1 MGKSTYAELAYFM
14 TISWNSGAQ
23 KRMAYDMVVQAM
35 IPPKKAGI
43 GVSAETLRLQKRS
56 FQLQKDSRA
65 SHAHFGR
72 WSTVEVLVLDSSIII
87 DLCLLALG
95 PLPSAFD
102 PSFISKRPRVF
113 LERKPLTG
121 EYNRKLTSLVML
133 RRLAAPSLIRAARSR
148 RAPSAPSP
156 ADPRHL
162 SIRKNEFNV
171 HLGCAHRIEEKIVT
185 AEKGLAVLVIGT
197 LGVWMV

>member
-1 MGKSTYAELAYFM
+1 LIFHKFDPD
-14 TISWNSGAQ
+14 N
-23 KRMAYDMVVQAM
+23 QALL
-35 IPPKKAGI
+35 I
-43 GVSAETLRLQKRS
+43 
-56 FQLQKDSRA
+56 
-65 SHAHFGR
+65 
-72 WSTVEVLVLDSSIII
+72 
-87 DLCLLALG
+87 CLLALG

-113 LERKPLTG
+113 LEKTESTG
-121 EYNRKLTSLVML
+121 EYNRKQTTLVML
-133 RRLAAPSLIRAARSR
+133 QKLATPSVICSARSR

-171 HLGCAHRIEEKIVT
+171 HLGCAHLIEEKIIT

-197 LGVWMV
+197 LGLWMV